1 MDYPFIGRRME
12 VIKNCSVLA
21 DCSFIGAVM
30 CSNIYGFVNSCS
42 IQCCTGD
49 LCNNKTF
56 QYTTTSTTPTNYRI
70 LETRVNITS
79 TVMQNNATR
88 IPHKTP
94 EITLSSSLSLSRN
107 SMSSEKALTS
117 RSSATTAWTSQK
129 SQVAIFSSAPPVIEP
144 TVGVSTGSGDAEKI
158 SVSKLTVLMPM
169 TVLVSGI
176 NYDRF

>member
-1 MDYPFIGRRME
+1 MDYPLIGRRME

-56 QYTTTSTTPTNYRI
+56 QYSTTSLTPTNFGI
-70 LETRVNITS
+70 LETRVNIS
-79 TVMQNNATR
+79 RTVMPNNATR
-88 IPHKTP
+88 MPHKTP
-94 EITLSSSLSLSRN
+94 KITMSSSLSLSRN
-107 SMSSEKALTS
+107 SVSSEKALTTW
-117 RSSATTAWTSQK
+117 SSAATSWTSQK

-144 TVGVSTGSGDAEKI
+144 TVGVTTVSGDAEKN
-158 SVSKLTVLMPM
+158 SVKLIVLMSM
-169 TVLVSGI
+169 TILVSGI